1 MFTRF
6 SNIQLQSSLNKNA
19 KMSSSGGRAF
29 QSVNNFFN
37 PRTAGAQKHPT
48 RERISTHH
56 FQANDIMSPH
66 SHANVSGNH
75 PLSPNSGGGSYG
87 G

>member
-1 MFTRF
+1 
-6 SNIQLQSSLNKNA
+6 
-19 KMSSSGGRAF
+19 MSSSGGRAF

-56 FQANDIMSPH
+56 F
-66 SHANVSGNH
+66 
-75 PLSPNSGGGSYG
+75 
-87 G
+87 